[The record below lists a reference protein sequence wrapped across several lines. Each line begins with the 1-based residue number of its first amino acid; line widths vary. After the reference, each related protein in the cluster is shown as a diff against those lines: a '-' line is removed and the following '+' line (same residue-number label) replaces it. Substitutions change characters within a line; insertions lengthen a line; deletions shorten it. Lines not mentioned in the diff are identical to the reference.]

1 MKTQEQLDK
10 RAAYMREYNQRPI
23 AHSKKLARDLE
34 YRKKN
39 LEEIR
44 AYDRKRAHSEK
55 RKAYHYAFRK
65 LRTPEKRQESLAYN
79 KAYYER
85 NKHKYAE
92 KFSKYRASF
101 TNEEWREIN
110 SRYGL
115 KHRHGLTFEQYE
127 KLLAHQDGK
136 CALCP
141 TEHGTSGQNGKLHVD
156 HNHQTKRNRG
166 LLCSRC
172 NAALERAE
180 RIPGWLERALVYLAT
195 VDAEH
200 VLGVVTTSFDQREGG
215 SHPRFRR
222 KGT

>member
-1 MKTQEQLDK
+1 
-10 RAAYMREYNQRPI
+10 MREYTKLIIPHR
-23 AHSKKLARDLE
+23 KKLICDRK
-34 YRKKN
+34 YRQKN

-44 AYDRKRAHSEK
+44 AYDRKRSHSQE
-55 RKAYHYAFRK
+55 RKAYNWAWK
-65 LRTPEKRQESLAYN
+65 KIQSKAKRQESNAYN
-79 KAYYER
+79 RAYYVK
-85 NKHKYAE
+85 NKHRQAE
-92 KFSKYRASF
+92 KFAKRRAKF
-101 TNEEWREIN
+101 TDEEWREIN

>member
-1 MKTQEQLDK
+1 
-10 RAAYMREYNQRPI
+10 MREYNKRPV
-23 AHSKKLARDLE
+23 AHRKKLALDRE

-39 LEEIR
+39 LAEIR
-44 AYDRKRAHSEK
+44 AYDRKRAHSLE
-55 RKAYHYAFRK
+55 RKALVYACNKIKRNGNRQEYLANSREYYQK
-65 LRTPEKRQESLAYN
+65 NKTKWPEKAAKQ
-79 KAYYER
+79 
-85 NKHKYAE
+85 
-92 KFSKYRASF
+92 RARF
-101 TNEEWREIN
+101 TKEEWREIQ

-156 HNHQTKRNRG
+156 HNHRTKRNRG
-166 LLCSRC
+166 LLCNRC
-172 NAALERAE
+172 NGALERAE
-180 RIPGWLERALVYLAT
+180 SIPGWLERALVYLAT

-200 VLGVVTTSFDQREGG
+200 VLGVVTSSFNQREGG